1 MYDDESGGSDTPEAS
16 ASVVSG
22 AWDMLSS
29 AADAVVDTATAA
41 AYASGAA
48 TEAVLG
54 GAAHIDAGI
63 LDAVGADGLAS
74 EIREGANVLQDKAS
88 EDLSTAGDSLS
99 AASDD
104 VFGQ

>member
-1 MYDDESGGSDTPEAS
+1 MYDDESGSPEAD

-29 AADAVVDTATAA
+29 AADAAVDTATAA
-41 AYASGAA
+41 AYASAA
-48 TEAVLG
+48 STEAILG

-63 LDAVGADGLAS
+63 LDAVGADGLAAD
-74 EIREGANVLQDKAS
+74 IRDGANTLQDYAS
-88 EDLSTAGDSLS
+88 QDIGTAGDSLS
-99 AASDD
+99 DASDD

>member
-1 MYDDESGGSDTPEAS
+1 MTDETPEAN

-29 AADAVVDTATAA
+29 AADAAVDTATAA

-48 TEAVLG
+48 SEAVLG
-54 GAAHIDAGI
+54 GIAHVDAGI
-63 LDAVGADGLAS
+63 LDAVGADGLAADV
-74 EIREGANVLQDKAS
+74 RTGANMFQDDAS
-88 EDLSTAGDSLS
+88 QDLSTAGDHLS
-99 AASDD
+99 AASDE

>member
-1 MYDDESGGSDTPEAS
+1 MTDETPEAN

-29 AADAVVDTATAA
+29 AADAAVDTATAA
-41 AYASGAA
+41 AYASGAS
-48 TEAVLG
+48 TEAVIG
-54 GAAHIDAGI
+54 GIGHVEAG
-63 LDAVGADGLAS
+63 LADAVGAEGLAADL
-74 EIREGANVLQDKAS
+74 REGSNMFQDDAS
-88 EDLSTAGDSLS
+88 RDLSNAGDSLS